1 VTQRQVDAAIGQVDG
16 VDQYELV
23 QTGAATVS
31 LRYVSDTRDSAAIE
45 AELCASLQRCYGSS
59 VQIAPERVQ
68 ALSPVLG
75 IKYRLARADFEIN
88 IRDFLAENP

>member
-1 VTQRQVDAAIGQVDG
+1 
-16 VDQYELV
+16 
-23 QTGAATVS
+23 
-31 LRYVSDTRDSAAIE
+31 VSDTRDSAAIE